1 MDLHLTDEFIESV
14 KINISNRTFYLHGTD
29 GSYEEVRCETPDQF
43 LSVLEFTKTHS
54 TGVRIEYV
62 TD

>member
-1 MDLHLTDEFIESV
+1 MDLHLTDEYISSV

-29 GSYEEVRCETPDQF
+29 GSYEEVRCQTPDQF
-43 LSVLEFTKTHS
+43 LSVLDFTKAHS
-54 TGVRIEYV
+54 EGVTIEYV

>member
-1 MDLHLTDEFIESV
+1 MDLHLTDEYIELV
-14 KINISNRTFYLHGTD
+14 KININNRTFYLYGTD

-62 TD
+62 SD